1 MANFRGL
8 TPESRRE
15 AGHTGT
21 FPRVPAR
28 GRGHGTISA
37 QASIGASSG
46 NHFGSS
52 LHRGILSRG
61 PSVAVFN
68 IKNHTVQ
75 EGICSICYCPTHGAV
90 EKAILRTC
98 VVLENVFFLEHVVG
112 CRSAGRLGTARIHI
126 HTMHTFDVLGCTRH
140 CKEQHTYNAASE
152 RY

>member
-1 MANFRGL
+1 MPCYAVLWELLSNATWTPPLAEVLSSIFLYIELPGL
-8 TPESRRE
+8 
-15 AGHTGT
+15 GQG
-21 FPRVPAR
+21 FPR
-28 GRGHGTISA
+28 
-37 QASIGASSG
+37 G